1 MEKGGVSKEWMKIL
15 MKWERVRRQFH
26 QQNFA
31 SNQAHRQTFRDMPI
45 GWVARSERPG
55 HWIIQKEGEP
65 FLVKASDVDNQ
76 KIYVEIMSL
85 DLLTVLHVELIEV
98 GHRESWWEAMV
109 RVWGAVLRAGLR
121 SSRLRFVPN
130 TGLEPGEDNGGV
142 GE

>member
-85 DLLTVLHVELIEV
+85 DLLTVLHADFIEV
-98 GHRESWWEAMV
+98 GDRESWWEAMV
-109 RVWGAVLRAGLR
+109 RVWGVILRAGY
-121 SSRLRFVPN
+121 
-130 TGLEPGEDNGGV
+130 EAQDQDDH
-142 GE
+142 